1 MDIFITLQLARSER
15 LRRKWFS
22 GENKGRKTTL
32 LQETQADQI
41 S

>member
-1 MDIFITLQLARSER
+1 MDVFIFLLLSKSARF
-15 LRRKWFS
+15 RRKWFL
-22 GENKGRKTTL
+22 GENKERKTEL

>member
-1 MDIFITLQLARSER
+1 MDVFIILQLSRSVR
-15 LRRKWFS
+15 LRRKRFL
-22 GENKGRKTTL
+22 GENEERKITL

>member
-1 MDIFITLQLARSER
+1 MDVFIILQLSGSVR
-15 LRRKWFS
+15 LRRKRFL
-22 GENKGRKTTL
+22 GENEERKITL

>member
-1 MDIFITLQLARSER
+1 MDVFIILQLSRSVR
-15 LRRKWFS
+15 LRRKRLL
-22 GENKGRKTTL
+22 GEKEERKITL